1 MTRTDKKMMRRRLA
15 NAYTSSI
22 VSISLVLL
30 LVGVATLLIVN
41 ARSVSDYIKESMHIS
56 VLMTQGTDQL
66 DAEEYRNS
74 VSTLPYV
81 KSARVVSR
89 EEGTEELKTMLGED
103 FLSVFETSPV
113 PISVEVA
120 LHAGYVSPDS
130 LAMVSAMLSRFDN
143 VDEVNCQ
150 QSLVEALNSNLTK
163 ISLILGIFILLMLF
177 ISFVLIGNTV
187 RLNVFARRF
196 TVHTMKL
203 VGATKSFIRKPFLR
217 ASVWQGL
224 VSAVLALAMI
234 AGVLYFLKRSFV
246 QLFELVDYK
255 SMAIVG
261 GVVVVTGILICVL
274 STYFVVGKLI
284 SMNKDELYY

>member
-1 MTRTDKKMMRRRLA
+1 MPGKDKKMMRRRLA

-30 LVGVATLLIVN
+30 LVGIASLLIVN
-41 ARSVSDYIKESMHIS
+41 ARSVADYIKESMHVS
-56 VLMTQGTDQL
+56 VLMSPGTDQSE
-66 DAEEYRNS
+66 AELYCSS

-89 EEGTEELKTMLGED
+89 EEGTEELKAMLGED

-113 PISVEVA
+113 PVSVEISLQA
-120 LHAGYVSPDS
+120 DYVSADS
-130 LAMVSAMLSRFDN
+130 LAMVTAMLSRFDI

-150 QSLVEALNSNLTK
+150 QSLVEALNSNLTR
-163 ISLILGIFILLMLF
+163 ISLILGVFILLMLF

-203 VGATKSFIRKPFLR
+203 VGATKGFIRKPFVR

-224 VSAVLALAMI
+224 ASAALALALI
-234 AGVLYFLKRSFV
+234 AGIILFLKRSFV
-246 QLFELVDYK
+246 QLFELIDVR
-255 SMAIVG
+255 SMAVVA
-261 GVVVVTGILICVL
+261 GVVIVTGVLICVL

-284 SMNKDELYY
+284 SMSKDELYY

>member
-1 MTRTDKKMMRRRLA
+1 MSRTDKRMMRRRIA
-15 NAYTSSI
+15 NAYTSSV

-30 LVGVATLLIVN
+30 LVGVVTLLIVN

-66 DAEEYRNS
+66 DAEEYCRS

-81 KSARVVSR
+81 KTARVVSR

-113 PISVEVA
+113 PISVELS

-130 LAMVSAMLSRFDN
+130 LAMVTAMLSRFDS

-203 VGATKSFIRKPFLR
+203 VGATKGFIRKPFVR
-217 ASVWQGL
+217 ASIWQGL
-224 VSAVLALAMI
+224 ISAAIALAML

-246 QLFELVDYK
+246 QLFELVDLK
-255 SMAIVG
+255 SMVIVAA
-261 GVVVVTGILICVL
+261 VVIVTGVLICVV
-274 STYFVVGKLI
+274 STFFVVGKLI

>member
-1 MTRTDKKMMRRRLA
+1 MTRKDKKMMRRRLA